1 MSRST
6 RRQVLR
12 HRVSQGQ
19 NAIVCLN
26 VLLSNYTHTQNH
38 TAHNTFF
45 FPVCRRYFNI
55 KVQLL
60 EISLQKVD
68 SDEQDEDVEYEID
81 LPFTGGNRDT
91 FLQAA
96 LEAARLNFTKAKQY
110 VKADAVDLMV
120 QRSKLLQPREGSN
133 DSNRRRSD
141 E

>member
-1 MSRST
+1 M
-6 RRQVLR
+6 
-12 HRVSQGQ
+12 
-19 NAIVCLN
+19 CC
-26 VLLSNYTHTQNH
+26 LSNYTAHPNH

-45 FPVCRRYFNI
+45 FSVCRRYFNI

-68 SDEQDEDVEYEID
+68 SDEQDEDAEYEID

-120 QRSKLLQPREGSN
+120 QRSKLLQPREGSS

>member
-1 MSRST
+1 M
-6 RRQVLR
+6 
-12 HRVSQGQ
+12 
-19 NAIVCLN
+19 
-26 VLLSNYTHTQNH
+26 
-38 TAHNTFF
+38 
-45 FPVCRRYFNI
+45 
-55 KVQLL
+55 QLL

-68 SDEQDEDVEYEID
+68 DGYEQDEDVEYEID

-96 LEAARLNFTKAKQY
+96 LEAARLNFTKVKQY

-120 QRSKLLQPREGSN
+120 QRSKLLQPREGSS

>member
-1 MSRST
+1 MCCCR
-6 RRQVLR
+6 
-12 HRVSQGQ
+12 
-19 NAIVCLN
+19 IIP
-26 VLLSNYTHTQNH
+26 HTQ
-38 TAHNTFF
+38 TIPPITPFF
-45 FPVCRRYFNI
+45 FSVCRRYFNI

-120 QRSKLLQPREGSN
+120 QRSKLLQPREGSS

>member
-1 MSRST
+1 M
-6 RRQVLR
+6 
-12 HRVSQGQ
+12 
-19 NAIVCLN
+19 CLN
-26 VLLSNYTHTQNH
+26 VLLSNYTAHPNH

-55 KVQLL
+55 KV
-60 EISLQKVD
+60 D
-68 SDEQDEDVEYEID
+68 DGYEDIEYKID
-81 LPFTGGNRDT
+81 LPFTGDNRDT

-120 QRSKLLQPREGSN
+120 QRSKLLQPREGSS

>member
-19 NAIVCLN
+19 HAIVCLN
-26 VLLSNYTHTQNH
+26 VLSNYTAHPNH

-45 FPVCRRYFNI
+45 IPVCRRYFNI

-68 SDEQDEDVEYEID
+68 DGYEDIGYEID
-81 LPFTGGNRDT
+81 LPFTGDNRDT

-120 QRSKLLQPREGSN
+120 QRSKLLQPREGSS
-133 DSNRRRSD
+133 DSNRRRSG

>member
-1 MSRST
+1 M
-6 RRQVLR
+6 
-12 HRVSQGQ
+12 
-19 NAIVCLN
+19 CLN
-26 VLLSNYTHTQNH
+26 VLLSNYTAHPNH

-68 SDEQDEDVEYEID
+68 DGYEQDEDAEYEID

-96 LEAARLNFTKAKQY
+96 LEAARLNFTKVKQY

>member
-1 MSRST
+1 M
-6 RRQVLR
+6 
-12 HRVSQGQ
+12 
-19 NAIVCLN
+19 
-26 VLLSNYTHTQNH
+26 
-38 TAHNTFF
+38 
-45 FPVCRRYFNI
+45 
-55 KVQLL
+55 QLL

-120 QRSKLLQPREGSN
+120 QRSKLLQPREGSS